1 MDLALADRVGLS
13 MKNAGVAIAITS
25 VICFISFGIGSTT
38 VLPALRSFCIFATI
52 GILFVFIY
60 MVTFF
65 VAFFSLDQRRIESD
79 HDGCVCCYQHKE
91 YKPNACSQRS
101 ILDMAFLWYSKLVI
115 KLPFKIVVIVLTV
128 LPISLA
134 IFACIHEF
142 IKDEAGDEFK
152 FTWLFEVG
160 TYIRSFFDESEARFP
175 SSGVGGEIWVA
186 DHPDIYTKIKELD
199 TLITE

>member
-1 MDLALADRVGLS
+1 LADRFGLS
-13 MKNAGVAIAITS
+13 MKNAGVAITITP
-25 VICFISFGIGSTT
+25 VTGLIAFGIGATS
-38 VLPALRSFCIFATI
+38 VLPALRSFCIFAAI
-52 GILFVFIY
+52 GIFFVFIY
-60 MVTFF
+60 MATFF

-101 ILDMAFLWYSKLVI
+101 ILDMVFLKYSKLVI

-134 IFACIHEF
+134 LFAFIHE
-142 IKDEAGDEFK
+142 IIEDKDEFK
-152 FTWLFEVG
+152 FTWFLEMG
-160 TYIRSFFDESEARFP
+160 TYLRSFFDETEARFP
-175 SSGVGGEIWVA
+175 SSGFGGEIWVA